1 MVKGV
6 SAGIGIWLGKAVIES
21 WKVLDNGKINVRDN
35 MYVNDR
41 SINKFPISFEKVNG
55 KMKVS
60 CPYLLSVEEMPVECN
75 ELIFA
80 DCFFSAEF
88 YVAAMKQKTCL
99 ENTVLEKYGI
109 EKTKALLQE
118 QFEGEKLRSI
128 IEEYFPTIY
137 REGRGNELLTNS
149 NFKKF

>member
-6 SAGIGIWLGKAVIES
+6 SAGIGIWLGKAVLES
-21 WKVLDNGKINVRDN
+21 WKVLENGKINVTGN

-41 SINKFPISFEKVNG
+41 SINKFPISFEKVDG

-60 CPYLLSVEEMPVECN
+60 CPYLLSVKEMPVECN
-75 ELIFA
+75 EIIFA
-80 DCFFSAEF
+80 DCFFPAEF
-88 YVAAMKQKTCL
+88 YIAAMKQATAL
-99 ENTVLEKYGI
+99 ENIVLEKYGI